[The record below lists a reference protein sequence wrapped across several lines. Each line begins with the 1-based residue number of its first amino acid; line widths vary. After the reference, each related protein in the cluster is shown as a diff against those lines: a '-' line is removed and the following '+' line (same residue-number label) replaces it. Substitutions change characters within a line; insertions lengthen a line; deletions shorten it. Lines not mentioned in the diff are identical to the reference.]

1 MTPHPYVTSSTT
13 ILSSAWKTWGTSENS
28 GPAEVEPL
36 SEQAGR
42 ADLLMSEP
50 TVCVARGTSRS
61 SDRVSPTGERGPRG
75 CGGDQHIRCTF
86 GRRCEWTLISVMNRP
101 AGGAPT
107 SVGRL
112 DSSEPP
118 GAAARAERPDIASRL
133 SQPCMSLRPSN
144 RVISIHGSSPQLQPG
159 RHSAESAPPPRMVLV
174 KSVARRIFRLSSMI
188 VAAPHARSAGCA
200 AH

>member
-1 MTPHPYVTSSTT
+1 MEDVGY
-13 ILSSAWKTWGTSENS
+13 LRELGTRGSRASFGAGWQGGSVDVRTNCLRS
-28 GPAEVEPL
+28 PRNEPL
-36 SEQAGR
+36 VGQS
-42 ADLLMSEP
+42 
-50 TVCVARGTSRS
+50 V
-61 SDRVSPTGERGPRG
+61 PTGERGSRG

-86 GRRCEWTLISVMNRP
+86 GRRCERSLISVMNRP
-101 AGGAPT
+101 AGDAPA

-144 RVISIHGSSPQLQPG
+144 RVISIHGSSPQLLPG
-159 RHSAESAPPPRMVLV
+159 RHSAESARPPRMVLV